1 MNREDVLK
9 KSQEEN
15 QQKDLYELEV
25 GIKAS
30 NIAAIAMAALCLVF
44 MYIGNY
50 MDDGGYRGY
59 CAVIFIFSAVV
70 SIYKAIKLKKKKYI
84 ISSVFWSIFT
94 IVGIVYHIK
103 YLLG

>member
-1 MNREDVLK
+1 MDREEVLK

-25 GIKAS
+25 DTKAS
-30 NIAAIAMAALCLVF
+30 HIAAGAMAALCLIF

-59 CAVIFIFSAVV
+59 CAVIFIFSATA

-84 ISSVFWSIFT
+84 LLSIFWGIFT
-94 IVGIVYHIK
+94 IIGIVAHIK